1 MLLPYRGQAE
11 LCLPWHASEEGA
23 SRAPTTALAL
33 HEKTRTPPA
42 RLGSFA
48 VGRGPGWHGHRRPS
62 TPAAFC
68 SPCLSL
74 CFQYNGVWTRPLWV
88 RNALKETRTGL
99 LSGAYALPVIPW
111 VKVQHTDRSLCPIR
125 HECDFRHCRHTE
137 AAAAYEACATKAPLD
152 PLTWHNLGVARLES
166 GQHREAVTAFKRAH
180 ALAPHLPVTQ
190 AALGQ
195 VWSLRSRMPTF
206 PSDR

>member
-1 MLLPYRGQAE
+1 MLAMARFGRRRESGADDRPRSPRENPNTTGPPRE
-11 LCLPWHASEEGA
+11 FCGREGA
-23 SRAPTTALAL
+23 WLAWASPPLYSRC
-33 HEKTRTPPA
+33 
-42 RLGSFA
+42 
-48 VGRGPGWHGHRRPS
+48 
-62 TPAAFC
+62 FC